1 MILEPFSQHLKTN
14 NKDELLAP
22 TPEHGNIQPVR
33 IGNMGGIDLHHYS
46 VHIPGMEGRP
56 DKWEVSLATMQHR
69 PNEHITLLGF
79 GRNGDYTGTST
90 DFAAS
95 GPNFLRHALPRILAH
110 HQKTMR
116 EQGKNITSFTMGA
129 EDVRPDM
136 VQRKQRVYQS
146 MFSNFEQDDTPE
158 SKQAGDIFK
167 SMAAKPA
174 EMPMFS
180 FSIPRHL
187 TII

>member
-1 MILEPFSQHLKTN
+1 MILEPFSEHLKSN
-14 NKDELLAP
+14 NKDALLAP
-22 TPEHGNIQPVR
+22 TSEHGNIQPVR
-33 IGNMGGIDLHHYS
+33 IGSMGGIDLNHYK
-46 VHIPGMEGRP
+46 VQIPGMEGKP
-56 DKWEVSLATMQHR
+56 DRWEVSLATMQHR

-95 GPNFLRHALPRILAH
+95 GANFLRHALPKILAH
-110 HQKTMR
+110 HKKTFR
-116 EQGKNITSFTMGA
+116 EQGKNITTFTMGA

-146 MFSNFEQDDTPE
+146 MFSNFEQDNTPD
-158 SKQAGDIFK
+158 SQQAGNVFK
-167 SMAAKPA
+167 MMAGKP
-174 EMPMFS
+174 ENMPMFS
-180 FSIPRHL
+180 FRIPRHL